1 MSLDP
6 ANLTPTASLN
16 RVPFTALPGV
26 PIPPTYINRTAFD
39 LLSAQSITDRIR
51 ALPLDVSRLADL
63 LPAFDQCFLAE
74 DSTIRR
80 MAEDI
85 AQDVGYAL
93 GCLLLTLKLG
103 DTVSR
108 TKRPEWDESYWTY
121 WANVEHV
128 WFGGGM
134 VSGNL
139 GNRVAD
145 HAQQMLRRAGWEN
158 YQVRVSPYRRL
169 LPLVGLARLMP
180 VGIPSALVFD
190 CGGSTVKSA
199 TAHYHGSSL
208 YHLTPAS
215 TVPAPCQV
223 TVADNPQQAAETL
236 AYLLDVIYQSYRDAP
251 EQSANQIGVSL
262 ACYLQNGQPF
272 DRGCY
277 GCLRLLSDN
286 LQRLLADE
294 LSQRLKKP
302 IQVILMHDG
311 TAAAAAY
318 AGTDRTAILM
328 LGTALGVGFPSRT
341 PQPIVIDRSL
351 MT

>member
-169 LPLVGLARLMP
+169 LPLVGLAY
-180 VGIPSALVFD
+180 
-190 CGGSTVKSA
+190 T
-199 TAHYHGSSL
+199 T
-208 YHLTPAS
+208 
-215 TVPAPCQV
+215 
-223 TVADNPQQAAETL
+223 
-236 AYLLDVIYQSYRDAP
+236 
-251 EQSANQIGVSL
+251 
-262 ACYLQNGQPF
+262 
-272 DRGCY
+272 
-277 GCLRLLSDN
+277 
-286 LQRLLADE
+286 
-294 LSQRLKKP
+294 
-302 IQVILMHDG
+302 
-311 TAAAAAY
+311 
-318 AGTDRTAILM
+318 
-328 LGTALGVGFPSRT
+328 
-341 PQPIVIDRSL
+341 
-351 MT
+351 